1 MEGAYWHNLTSNT
14 VQVTRYPD
22 DQQVKQVRVVLVHG
36 TQPDYDSLVER
47 GSWQSNVIRDS
58 IFTTREDSL
67 DNFWLFLHSDQFITS
82 VGQTTVDESSDQ

>member
-47 GSWQSNVIRDS
+47 GSWQSIVRRSDLPPGPRS
-58 IFTTREDSL
+58 YL
-67 DNFWLFLHSDQFITS
+67 DQFITS